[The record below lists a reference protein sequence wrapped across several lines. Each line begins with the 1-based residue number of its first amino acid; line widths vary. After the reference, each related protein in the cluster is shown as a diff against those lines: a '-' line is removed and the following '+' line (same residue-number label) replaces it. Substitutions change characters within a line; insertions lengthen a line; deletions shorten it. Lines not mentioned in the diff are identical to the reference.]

1 MNRKSGIVIG
11 ALLPVIKNT
20 ISLAITEATKL
31 TDEETLP
38 AIQSNYTW
46 LLLSVT
52 TSICTLGP

>member
-1 MNRKSGIVIG
+1 MVTLAVMMIIANTHFIVMTKWCLKSNK
-11 ALLPVIKNT
+11 LPN
-20 ISLAITEATKL
+20 LF
-31 TDEETLP
+31 TLP